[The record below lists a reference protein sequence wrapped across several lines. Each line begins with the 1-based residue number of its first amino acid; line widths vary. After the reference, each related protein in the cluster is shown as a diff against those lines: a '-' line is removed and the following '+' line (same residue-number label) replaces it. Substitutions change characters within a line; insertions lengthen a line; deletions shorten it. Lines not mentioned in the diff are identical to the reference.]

1 MLLNCGVGKTLG
13 SSLDSKEIQ
22 LVNSKGNQ
30 SWIYFG
36 RTDVEVEAPIVWPP
50 DAKSWLMRKT
60 LMLGKIEGKRRRG
73 LQNIVGWHH
82 GLDGHEFEQAL
93 GAVDGQWSLACC
105 SQWGHKELDTTAR
118 VNWTDWSKVYEE
130 FKQQQKNTK
139 KVQTTHLKNGQWVY
153 IDMILGRRLI
163 DSQEAHEK
171 MLYIII
177 AAAAAA
183 KSL

>member
-1 MLLNCGVGKTLG
+1 MLLNCGVGKTLE

-36 RTDVEVEAPIVWPP
+36 RTDVEAEAPIVWPP
-50 DAKSWLMRKT
+50 DAKSWLIRKI

-73 LQNIVGWHH
+73 LQNMVGWHH
-82 GLDGHEFEQAL
+82 WLDGHEFEQAL

-105 SQWGHKELDTTAR
+105 SPWGHKELDRTAH

-130 FKQQQKNTK
+130 FKQQKKNTT
-139 KVQTTHLKNGQWVY
+139 KVQTTHLKNGQWV
-153 IDMILGRRLI
+153 
-163 DSQEAHEK
+163 
-171 MLYIII
+171 
-177 AAAAAA
+177 
-183 KSL
+183 